1 MSTRGIFN
9 TSNFSP
15 EQTSLQSFQGAMF
28 RKFPGGMFPLLG
40 FTSQIKQ
47 GSLAVPLHTWE
58 VETQEFP
65 HSPVTAQVAS
75 ATRGSLTAI
84 PVENALIFSDGGILQ
99 ASTGEQM
106 RVQAVTSQYEILVIR
121 GFGVVPP
128 QIIPSGTEL
137 WEMGTAFEES
147 SQRPQAKSSGNGR
160 KMTNVPQI
168 FRNSWAVS
176 GTAAA
181 VELAKYQESPLAKN
195 LQEATFQHAIGQELA
210 LIFGQRYETSYKHQP
225 LRTMDGIISLVKANA
240 PENVHVAPKYITLD
254 MLEEML
260 DPVFEHNTDIAN
272 QNDRLLF
279 VGRAGRKLINKLGKY
294 SGQNWIKSGETKFGH
309 QFQEFMTTR
318 GNYKMMEHPLL
329 NLNPEWSRMIL
340 CLDLSS
346 LRLLNMNGRKTT
358 HTVFN
363 PQINKGNDSVSVDS
377 GIDATGGSFLTEH
390 TLEVSVPEAHAIIY
404 GVCEAAVTPQTA
416 LPTTYWAKLDTSA
429 PCVSGPVAGGTVITL
444 SISGTKLSH
453 AFTLVTPT
461 GLVTMTTDGN
471 GVASTTYTLP
481 AYVQNTTPGAEVWGN
496 VNTHYF
502 SIVTN
507 ATDTMLSSGVA
518 VSCVKAPCDD
528 VTAQTEDNLCAT
540 AATVTDNSSAT

>member
-1 MSTRGIFN
+1 MSTQGIFN
-9 TSNFSP
+9 SSNFSP

-28 RKFPGGMFPLLG
+28 RKFPGGMFPLTG

-47 GSLAVPLHTWE
+47 GSLMVPLHTWE
-58 VETQEFP
+58 TKTQEFP
-65 HSPVTAQVAS
+65 HSAVTAQVAS
-75 ATRGSLTAI
+75 AVRGAVTAI
-84 PVENALIFSDGGILQ
+84 AVQNALIFSEGGLVQ

-106 RVQAVTSQYEILVIR
+106 RVQSITGQFEILVAR

-128 QIIPSGTEL
+128 QVIPAGTEL
-137 WEMGTAFEES
+137 WQMGTAFEEAS
-147 SQRPQAKSSGNGR
+147 LRPQAKSSGNGR

-168 FRNSWAVS
+168 FRDSWAVS

-181 VELAKYQESPLAKN
+181 AELAKYQESPLATN
-195 LQEATFQHAIGQELA
+195 LAEATFQHAIGQEMA
-210 LIFGQRYETSYKHQP
+210 LIFGQRYETTYKRQP
-225 LRTMDGIISLVKANA
+225 LRTMDGIISLVKAYA
-240 PENVHVAPKYITLD
+240 PDNVHVAPKYVTLD
-254 MLEEML
+254 MLEDML

-272 QNDRLLF
+272 PNDRLLF

-294 SGQNWIKSGETKFGH
+294 SGQNNIKSGETKFGH
-309 QFQEFMTTR
+309 QFTEFITTR

-363 PQINKGNDSVSVDS
+363 PQINRGSDTQSVDA
-377 GIDATGGSFLTEH
+377 GIDATGGSFLTEQ

-404 GVCEAAVTPQTA
+404 GICEAAVTPQTA
-416 LPTTYWAKLDTSA
+416 LPTTYCAQLEISA
-429 PCVSGPVAGGTVITL
+429 PCVAGPVAGGTVVTL
-444 SISGTKLSH
+444 TVSGTKLNH

-471 GVASTTYTLP
+471 GTATTTYTLP
-481 AYVQNTTPGAEVWGN
+481 AYQQVTTPGAEVWGN
-496 VNTHYF
+496 VNPVYF
-502 SIVTN
+502 SITTT
-507 ATDTMLSSGVA
+507 ATDTQLSSGIAVA
-518 VSCVKAPCDD
+518 CVKAPCDD
-528 VTAQTEDNLCAT
+528 VTSQTEDPLCVST
-540 AATVTDNSSAT
+540 GVTTDNNSAT